1 MKAEL
6 RPRSNGARS
15 ARYGDQNWR
24 QIMHKAAFTPENAAM
39 LLIDHQIGTMAWTHS
54 HDINLV
60 KQNVLKLARIAK
72 AAGLPT
78 VLTSSMEDHVQGPLV
93 SELKEILPDEFAARI
108 KRPGIVN
115 AMHHDGFNKA
125 VKATGRKKLFVAGIT
140 TEVCVL
146 FPVLQMLDEGYEV
159 QVSADASAS
168 WTKYGDDLALRRMEK
183 VGAMIATVDQIISEL
198 AIDWT
203 SPLGQKLGGILEYR

>member
-1 MKAEL
+1 MHTKAF
-6 RPRSNGARS
+6 N
-15 ARYGDQNWR
+15 
-24 QIMHKAAFTPENAAM
+24 PENSAI
-39 LLIDHQIGTMAWTHS
+39 LLIDHQVGTMGWTHS

-60 KQNVLKLARIAK
+60 KQNAIKLAKIA
-72 AAGLPT
+72 AALNLPV
-78 VLTSSMEDHVQGPLV
+78 VLTSSMEENVQGPLIP
-93 SELKEILPDEFAARI
+93 ELEEILPEAFAARI

-125 VKATGRKKLFVAGIT
+125 VKALGRKKLFVAGVT
-140 TEVCVL
+140 TEICVT

-168 WTKYGDDLALRRMEK
+168 YTRYGDELALARMRSA
-183 VGAMIATVDQIISEL
+183 GAIITTVDQIISEL

-203 SPLGQKLGGILEYR
+203 SPNGQKLMGILNYH

>member
-1 MKAEL
+1 
-6 RPRSNGARS
+6 
-15 ARYGDQNWR
+15 
-24 QIMHKAAFTPENAAM
+24 MHKAAFTPENAAM

-60 KQNVLKLARIAK
+60 KQNALKLAKIAK
-72 AAGLPT
+72 AVGLPI
-78 VLTSSMEDHVQGPLV
+78 VLTSSMEDRVQGPLV
-93 SELKEILPDEFAARI
+93 AELEQILPDEFAARI

-115 AMHHDGFNKA
+115 AMHHEGFNKA
-125 VKATGRKKLFVAGIT
+125 VKALGRKKLFVAGIT
-140 TEVCVL
+140 TEICVT

-168 WTKYGDDLALRRMEK
+168 YTKYGDDLALRRMDRA
-183 VGAMIATVDQIISEL
+183 GAVIATVDQIISEL

-203 SPLGQKLGGILEYR
+203 SPNGRKLVPILGYQ